1 MESYLGRRFQKKD
14 KGKGK
19 ERAVDQDEDVV
30 MEDKGLTVAE
40 QKAKVKQALEDY
52 KKLDYEDMVRF
63 LQAKPETIKS

>member
-1 MESYLGRRFQKKD
+1 
-14 KGKGK
+14 
-19 ERAVDQDEDVV
+19 